1 MRLSARY
8 VPYPLPQKGGV
19 DGRRGRIHTVLQT
32 YGKGERAEKTCPIPP
47 ETRLF
52 SSNVVVVVVVD
63 VVRRN
68 SEFNV
73 SRREQHAPRE
83 DGNASQHGLHFTL

>member
-1 MRLSARY
+1 MYLTHCHK
-8 VPYPLPQKGGV
+8 KGVLMEEG
-19 DGRRGRIHTVLQT
+19 GEGIQTVLPT
-32 YGKGERAEKTCPIPP
+32 YGIGERAEKNVPFSP
-47 ETRLF
+47 RHGFF
-52 SSNVVVVVVVD
+52 SSNVVVDVV

>member
-1 MRLSARY
+1 MYLTHCHK
-8 VPYPLPQKGGV
+8 KGGLMEE
-19 DGRRGRIHTVLQT
+19 G
-32 YGKGERAEKTCPIPP
+32 GERDSNRSSDLRYRRESGEKCPIPP

-52 SSNVVVVVVVD
+52 SSNVVVDVV

>member
-1 MRLSARY
+1 MYLTHFHKKGVLMEEGGDSNRSSDLRY
-8 VPYPLPQKGGV
+8 
-19 DGRRGRIHTVLQT
+19 R
-32 YGKGERAEKTCPIPP
+32 GERESGEKCPIPP

-52 SSNVVVVVVVD
+52 SSNVVVDVV

>member
-1 MRLSARY
+1 M
-8 VPYPLPQKGGV
+8 Q
-19 DGRRGRIHTVLQT
+19 TVLQT
-32 YGKGERAEKTCPIPP
+32 YGIGERAEKKCPIPP

-52 SSNVVVVVVVD
+52 SSNVVVDVV

>member
-1 MRLSARY
+1 MEEGGDANRSSDLRY
-8 VPYPLPQKGGV
+8 
-19 DGRRGRIHTVLQT
+19 RRERGEKSVLFRPRH
-32 YGKGERAEKTCPIPP
+32 GF
-47 ETRLF
+47 F
-52 SSNVVVVVVVD
+52 SSNVVVDVV